1 MNILI
6 NRNISRKIAYSFLF
20 ICLCQCTERI
30 EIEVDSSYT
39 RLVVEGYIS
48 TDTLQHSVRLTTTSD
63 YFYNQPA
70 PDVTGAIVTISDGD
84 STTYLS
90 ESEDHPGLY
99 LTHSGY
105 YGIPGK
111 TYTLTVSHV
120 DVNKDGVY
128 EEYTASS
135 ELRPINKVDSIQL
148 EPLTGNYYNL
158 FQILVFALDPPV
170 KDFYAFKV
178 LKNRILLTDSLQELI
193 VEDDIFFNGNYI
205 YGAPSQFLDQTKKD
219 EIIKPGD
226 TVTFEING
234 ITEEY
239 YNFILEAQSEI
250 FYQTPMF
257 SGPPA
262 NISSNISN
270 GAIGFFTAYSVD
282 RCSIVYKGE

>member
-1 MNILI
+1 MSII
-6 NRNISRKIAYSFLF
+6 VNRNIIRKIAYLLLLTF
-20 ICLCQCTERI
+20 IYQCTERI

-39 RLVVEGYIS
+39 RLVVEGFIS
-48 TDTLQHSVRLTTTSD
+48 TDTLQHSVKLTTTSD

-70 PDVTGAIVTISDGD
+70 PDVSGAIVTISDGD

-90 ESEDHPGLY
+90 ESQDHPGLY
-99 LTHSGY
+99 LTRSRY
-105 YGIPGK
+105 YGVPGK
-111 TYTLTVSHV
+111 TYILTISHV
-120 DVNKDGVY
+120 DVDKDGVY

-148 EPLTGNYYNL
+148 EPFTGDYYNL

-205 YGAPSQFLDQTKKD
+205 YGAPSQFLDQNEQD

-226 TVTFEING
+226 TITFEING
-234 ITEEY
+234 ITKDY
-239 YNFILEAQSEI
+239 YNFVLEAQSEI
-250 FYQTPMF
+250 FYQTPIF

-262 NISSNISN
+262 NISTNISN

-282 RCSIVYKGE
+282 RCSIIYKGK